1 MLNKSVPTARVESG
15 TPPRVE
21 DWGSYHGILDRARE
35 AMGVRYVSLARH
47 EPGTGLVE
55 VVGMAG
61 WRSQAFLRGLAVIRR
76 RFPNFTV
83 AGITFHSGVNEF
95 SRMSYQQGYTVAAP
109 VERLAAG
116 IVHPLIVS
124 IAFRLGGL
132 RYGLVCPIKIDGQV
146 CGAIVFH
153 RNKLFTEQDLT
164 SYDAF
169 VHQGVLTW
177 EDGRLA
183 QVLLRQAR
191 STSAAEPL
199 PGDGTVKP
207 GEQPMQYADLV
218 LYPRTR
224 QVFRGIVELDLTPL
238 EYELMACFLRQPEK
252 TLSRDDLTRQVWGG
266 PNAVQTEA
274 VDATV
279 MHLRRK
285 LELRGHARIIHPV
298 RGQGYVLR

>member
-1 MLNKSVPTARVESG
+1 MMNSAVGSG
-15 TPPRVE
+15 
-21 DWGSYHGILDRARE
+21 SHGILDRARG
-35 AMGVRYVSLARH
+35 AMGVRYVSLARY

-76 RFPNFTV
+76 RFRQFNV
-83 AGITFHSGVNEF
+83 AGITFHAGVNEF
-95 SRMSYQQGYTVAAP
+95 SRMTYQQGYTVAAP
-109 VERLAAG
+109 VDRLASG
-116 IVHPLIVS
+116 IVHPLTVS
-124 IAFRLGGL
+124 IAFRIGM
-132 RYGLVCPIKIDGQV
+132 RYGLVCPVRIDGQV
-146 CGAIVFH
+146 YGAIVFH
-153 RNKLFTEQDLT
+153 RGKLFTEQDPAP
-164 SYDAF
+164 YDAF

-183 QVLLRQAR
+183 QALLRQAR
-191 STSAAEPL
+191 AAGAAL
-199 PGDGTVKP
+199 PPNGDGAVKP
-207 GEQPMQYADLV
+207 DEQPMQYADLV

-238 EYELMACFLRQPEK
+238 EYELMACFLRQPGQ
-252 TLSRDDLTRQVWGG
+252 TLSRDELTRQVWGG